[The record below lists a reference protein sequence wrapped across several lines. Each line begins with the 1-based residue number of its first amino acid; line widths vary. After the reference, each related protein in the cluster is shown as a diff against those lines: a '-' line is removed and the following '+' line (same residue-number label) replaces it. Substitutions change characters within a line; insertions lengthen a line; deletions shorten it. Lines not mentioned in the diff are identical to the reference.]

1 MKNVDYGKG
10 AGLNGMGSVLF
21 CLVTAIT
28 TATFS
33 YVALMSVCFTDLFHP
48 DPYAEVI
55 SSMTWL
61 SSPCLMLAGLL
72 WLVLIG
78 GLLYLICRL
87 AKRLNE
93 RSVLLGVVLVTSA
106 FGCLVVLSAHSTG
119 HIFPDAHSLIEYA
132 SRASSG
138 DWESFLPEAE
148 HSGFAPDVPSAYTY
162 FRFYPYQIGGFLY
175 FLAVF
180 KLFGAGNVVA
190 LELCNVVANEV
201 ALLSLTLLVWEAT
214 ESKAERVCAPVLMGL
229 NAPFFI
235 LAAVPYGN
243 SVGFSL
249 TCLYLLLQVKSF
261 RAEDGKGTLLY
272 QLASIAPLGVG
283 LAIKSTYQVI
293 ALGMVAAWF
302 VLAARRGKWL
312 GFGLSALVLVLAL
325 ALAGLPK
332 TYFEH
337 ATGIDYGEGL
347 PTVSWLEIGLTG
359 STGINDQ
366 PGWWDSD
373 ALDAWNEAQQDTEAT
388 KELLGERLS
397 GVLGEYAEN
406 PGTLSSF
413 LSRKLERKWAEPTYQ
428 SIMYLKYNRDA
439 EGEPVDVGLLGSG
452 PSLTFLDG
460 LQSAIYIGAAL
471 EAIRILRER
480 RSEGGD
486 VPFMLCCAVMAGFAC
501 YLLWEAKSV
510 YILPFV
516 TLMTPLAAAGYAW
529 AFSNTGAFL
538 SKAGARSRER

>member
-1 MKNVDYGKG
+1 MKKAACSRDARLSGV
-10 AGLNGMGSVLF
+10 GSVLF

-33 YVALMSVCFTDLFHP
+33 YVALMSVCFTDIFHP
-48 DPYAEVI
+48 DPYLEAI
-55 SSMTWL
+55 SSMSWL
-61 SSPCLMLAGLL
+61 SSPRLMLAGLL

-87 AKRLNE
+87 AERLNE

-106 FGCLVVLSAHSTG
+106 LGCLVVLSAHSTG

-229 NAPFFI
+229 NVPFFI
-235 LAAVPYGN
+235 LATFPYGN

-261 RAEDGKGTLLY
+261 RAEDGRRTLLY
-272 QLASIAPLGVG
+272 QLVSIAPLGVG

-366 PGWWDSD
+366 PGW
-373 ALDAWNEAQQDTEAT
+373 
-388 KELLGERLS
+388 
-397 GVLGEYAEN
+397 
-406 PGTLSSF
+406 
-413 LSRKLERKWAEPTYQ
+413 
-428 SIMYLKYNRDA
+428 
-439 EGEPVDVGLLGSG
+439 
-452 PSLTFLDG
+452 
-460 LQSAIYIGAAL
+460 
-471 EAIRILRER
+471 
-480 RSEGGD
+480 
-486 VPFMLCCAVMAGFAC
+486 
-501 YLLWEAKSV
+501 
-510 YILPFV
+510 
-516 TLMTPLAAAGYAW
+516 
-529 AFSNTGAFL
+529 
-538 SKAGARSRER
+538 